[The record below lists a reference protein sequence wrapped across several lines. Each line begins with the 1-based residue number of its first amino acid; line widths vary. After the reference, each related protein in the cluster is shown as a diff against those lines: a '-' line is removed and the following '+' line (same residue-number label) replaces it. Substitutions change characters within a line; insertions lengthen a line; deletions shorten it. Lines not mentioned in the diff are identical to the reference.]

1 MAYRKRPI
9 NRLHRKA
16 LVQTMQDPRASA
28 QCDGCGF
35 VVNHDTLMKHM
46 QYRGG
51 VTPVWD
57 GLLVCGAC
65 DDIPLIQLARQV
77 LQPDPLPVKNPRP
90 IQFGDTEFLAT
101 DEDAIIVTDDEEGIE
116 VT

>member
-1 MAYRKRPI
+1 MYQKRAGPTGVRKRVVYDW
-9 NRLHRKA
+9 N
-16 LVQTMQDPRASA
+16 DPQPVAA
-28 QCDGCGF
+28 CDGCGQSTMR
-35 VVNHDTLMKHM
+35 DSLSKHM

-57 GLLVCGAC
+57 GMLVCGRC
-65 DDIPLIQLARQV
+65 LDIPNIQLARQV

-90 IQFGDTEFLAT
+90 IQFGDAEFLAT
-101 DEDAIIVTDDEEGIE
+101 EEDEIIVTDDGDGIE

>member
-1 MAYRKRPI
+1 MYQKRTVNRK
-9 NRLHRKA
+9 HREH
-16 LVQTMQDPRASA
+16 LVQTMENPRASA

-35 VVNHDTLMKHM
+35 VVNHDTLRKHM

-57 GLLVCGAC
+57 GMLVCASC
-65 DDIPLIQLARQV
+65 DDVPNIQLARQV
-77 LQPDPLPVKNPRP
+77 LQPDPLPIKNPRP
-90 IQFGDTEFLAT
+90 IQFGDAEFLAT
-101 DEDAIIVTDDEEGIE
+101 DEDEIIVTDDGDGID